1 MFILDLSDTE
11 DQIETP
17 PPAKKVKAEFSPTK
31 IDKKLIKIDRADYKI
46 ELIKD
51 NFDQKQI
58 KIDQKQNKIDRKSPT
73 KIDQKK
79 TKKDKS
85 PIKIERIETNIGQI
99 EFETKIDP
107 IDSKIDPIDSKVDP
121 IDSKIDPINS
131 KIDPID
137 SKIDRSE
144 SEGEDNTA
152 FDYDSASNHSIPD
165 DNQQKLSVLSI
176 DKSVIS
182 EKSVKSEKAGI
193 SVKSEKAEKLLRSEE
208 ISSFVPTKSKGSIKV
223 TIEKAGLKQ
232 ETNPN
237 VNKASVSLL
246 KASLLKKPPL
256 KTMPPLSSL
265 LKQPVVNT
273 LTTEV
278 NVNTSKVNTT
288 ITKPKSTIL
297 MNSLLK
303 QSPTVKITKKEKP
316 IVPPLPPSI
325 SLTPAIPKIKVA
337 DLLQAQQPTVVQP
350 TVVSF
355 EDIFVQFP
363 VKIFRY

>member
-1 MFILDLSDTE
+1 MFNLDLSDTE

-17 PPAKKVKAEFSPTK
+17 PPAKKIKAEFSPTK
-31 IDKKLIKIDRADYKI
+31 FDKKLIKIDRADYKI
-46 ELIKD
+46 ELIRD
-51 NFDQKQI
+51 NFDQKQT
-58 KIDQKQNKIDRKSPT
+58 KTDQKQNKIDRKSPI

-79 TKKDKS
+79 IKKDKS
-85 PIKIERIETNIGQI
+85 PIKIERIETNIGRI
-99 EFETKIDP
+99 EFETKSDP
-107 IDSKIDPIDSKVDP
+107 IDSKIDPID
-121 IDSKIDPINS
+121 S

-144 SEGEDNTA
+144 SEEEDNTA

-165 DNQQKLSVLSI
+165 NNQQKLSVLSI

-182 EKSVKSEKAGI
+182 KKSEKSGKPEMSVKSVKSE
-193 SVKSEKAEKLLRSEE
+193 E
-208 ISSFVPTKSKGSIKV
+208 INSLVTTKSKGSIKV

-232 ETNPN
+232 ETNLN
-237 VNKASVSLL
+237 VNTASVSLL

-273 LTTEV
+273 LTAKV

-303 QSPTVKITKKEKP
+303 QSPTVKITKKENP

-337 DLLQAQQPTVVQP
+337 DLLQAQQPTVV
-350 TVVSF
+350 SF
-355 EDIFVQFP
+355 EDI
-363 VKIFRY
+363 

>member
-1 MFILDLSDTE
+1 MFNLDSSDTE

-107 IDSKIDPIDSKVDP
+107 IDSKIDQ
-121 IDSKIDPINS
+121 
-131 KIDPID
+131 
-137 SKIDRSE
+137 SE
-144 SEGEDNTA
+144 EEDNTA

-165 DNQQKLSVLSI
+165 NNQQKLSVLSI

-193 SVKSEKAEKLLRSEE
+193 SVKSEKSEKLLRSEE
-208 ISSFVPTKSKGSIKV
+208 ISSLVPTKSKGSIKV

-303 QSPTVKITKKEKP
+303 QSPTVKITKKEKT

-337 DLLQAQQPTVVQP
+337 DLLQAQQPTVVQS
-350 TVVSF
+350 TVVSL
-355 EDIFVQFP
+355 EEHFVRFP

>member
-107 IDSKIDPIDSKVDP
+107 IDSKIDPIDSK
-121 IDSKIDPINS
+121 IDQ
-131 KIDPID
+131 
-137 SKIDRSE
+137 SE
-144 SEGEDNTA
+144 EEDNTA

-193 SVKSEKAEKLLRSEE
+193 SVKSEKSEKLLRSEE
-208 ISSFVPTKSKGSIKV
+208 ISSLVPTKSKGSIKV

-273 LTTEV
+273 LTAEV

-303 QSPTVKITKKEKP
+303 QSPTVKITKKEKT

-355 EDIFVQFP
+355 EDIFVRFP

>member
-1 MFILDLSDTE
+1 MFNLDLSDTE

-17 PPAKKVKAEFSPTK
+17 PPAKKIKTEFSPTK

-79 TKKDKS
+79 IKKDKS
-85 PIKIERIETNIGQI
+85 PVKIERIETNIGRI
-99 EFETKIDP
+99 EFETKI
-107 IDSKIDPIDSKVDP
+107 DP

-137 SKIDRSE
+137 SKIDPIE
-144 SEGEDNTA
+144 SEEEDSTA

-165 DNQQKLSVLSI
+165 NNQQKLSVLSI

-182 EKSVKSEKAGI
+182 EKSVKSVN
-193 SVKSEKAEKLLRSEE
+193 SVESEE
-208 ISSFVPTKSKGSIKV
+208 INTFVTTKSKGSIKV
-223 TIEKAGLKQ
+223 TIEKAGLKK

-273 LTTEV
+273 LTAEV
-278 NVNTSKVNTT
+278 KVNTSKVNTSKVNTT

-350 TVVSF
+350 TAVSF
-355 EDIFVQFP
+355 EYIFVQFP
-363 VKIFRY
+363 V

>member
-1 MFILDLSDTE
+1 LFNLDLSDNE

-17 PPAKKVKAEFSPTK
+17 PPAKKIKAEFSPTK

-73 KIDQKK
+73 KVDQKK
-79 TKKDKS
+79 IKKDKS
-85 PIKIERIETNIGQI
+85 PIKIERIETNIGRI
-99 EFETKIDP
+99 EFETKSDPIDSKIDP
-107 IDSKIDPIDSKVDP
+107 IDSKIDPIDSK
-121 IDSKIDPINS
+121 IDPT
-131 KIDPID
+131 
-137 SKIDRSE
+137 E
-144 SEGEDNTA
+144 SEEEGNTA

-165 DNQQKLSVLSI
+165 INQQKVSVLSI

-182 EKSVKSEKAGI
+182 EKSVKSEKAEI
-193 SVKSEKAEKLLRSEE
+193 SVQSEKSVKSEE
-208 ISSFVPTKSKGSIKV
+208 INSLVKTKSKGSIKV
-223 TIEKAGLKQ
+223 TIEKAGLKK

-273 LTTEV
+273 LTAEV
-278 NVNTSKVNTT
+278 KVNTSKVNTSKVNTT
-288 ITKPKSTIL
+288 ISKPKSTIL

-350 TVVSF
+350 SAVVSF
-355 EDIFVQFP
+355 EDIFVRFP
-363 VKIFRY
+363 VKIFIDWTYLSVID

>member
-1 MFILDLSDTE
+1 MFNLDLSDTE

-17 PPAKKVKAEFSPTK
+17 PPAKKIKTEFSPTK

-51 NFDQKQI
+51 NFDQKQT
-58 KIDQKQNKIDRKSPT
+58 KTDQKQSKIDRKSPI

-79 TKKDKS
+79 IKKDKS
-85 PIKIERIETNIGQI
+85 PIKIERIETNIGRI
-99 EFETKIDP
+99 EFETKSDP
-107 IDSKIDPIDSKVDP
+107 IDSKIDPIDSKT
-121 IDSKIDPINS
+121 
-131 KIDPID
+131 DPID

-144 SEGEDNTA
+144 SEEEDNTA

-165 DNQQKLSVLSI
+165 NNQQKLSVLSI

-182 EKSVKSEKAGI
+182 KKSEKSGKPEMSVKSVKSE
-193 SVKSEKAEKLLRSEE
+193 E
-208 ISSFVPTKSKGSIKV
+208 INSLVTTKSKGSIKV

-232 ETNPN
+232 ETNLN
-237 VNKASVSLL
+237 VNTASVSLL

-273 LTTEV
+273 LTAEV
-278 NVNTSKVNTT
+278 KVNTSKVNTT
-288 ITKPKSTIL
+288 ISKPKSTIL

-303 QSPTVKITKKEKP
+303 QSPTVKITKKENH

-350 TVVSF
+350 SVVSF
-355 EDIFVQFP
+355 EDI
-363 VKIFRY
+363 

>member
-1 MFILDLSDTE
+1 MFNLDLSDTE

-17 PPAKKVKAEFSPTK
+17 PPAKKIKAEFSPTK

-51 NFDQKQI
+51 NFDQKQ
-58 KIDQKQNKIDRKSPT
+58 NKIDRKSPT

-79 TKKDKS
+79 IKKDKS
-85 PIKIERIETNIGQI
+85 PTKIERIETNIGRI

-107 IDSKIDPIDSKVDP
+107 IDSKIDPIDSK
-121 IDSKIDPINS
+121 
-131 KIDPID
+131 IDPID

-144 SEGEDNTA
+144 SEEEDNTA

-165 DNQQKLSVLSI
+165 NNQQKLSVLTI

-182 EKSVKSEKAGI
+182 EKSVKAGI
-193 SVKSEKAEKLLRSEE
+193 SVNSEKSVKSEE
-208 ISSFVPTKSKGSIKV
+208 INSLVTTKSKGSIKV

-256 KTMPPLSSL
+256 KAMPPLSSL
-265 LKQPVVNT
+265 LKQPVVKT
-273 LTTEV
+273 LTAEV
-278 NVNTSKVNTT
+278 KVNTSKVNTT

-355 EDIFVQFP
+355 EDIFVRFL
-363 VKIFRY
+363 VKIFINGTCLLLIKKRS

>member
-1 MFILDLSDTE
+1 MFNLDLSDTE

-17 PPAKKVKAEFSPTK
+17 PPTKKIKAEFSPTK

-51 NFDQKQI
+51 NFDQKQT

-85 PIKIERIETNIGQI
+85 PIKIERIETNIGRI

-107 IDSKIDPIDSKVDP
+107 ID
-121 IDSKIDPINS
+121 S

-165 DNQQKLSVLSI
+165 NNQQKLSVLSI

-182 EKSVKSEKAGI
+182 EKSVKSEISEKSVKTEKPGI
-193 SVKSEKAEKLLRSEE
+193 SVNSEKSIKSEE
-208 ISSFVPTKSKGSIKV
+208 INSLVTTKSKGSIKV

-350 TVVSF
+350 TGVQPSVVSF
-355 EDIFVQFP
+355 QDIFVRFP